1 MDHDYI
7 NKRITEL
14 RLKKGVA
21 EHKMS
26 LELGHSRSYVQSI
39 SSGRSLPSMAEF
51 LAICEY
57 LSVTPKDFFDNDNPN
72 PPLVRDTIDKL
83 KSLPESDLLLI
94 LTMINRLQSK

>member
-1 MDHDYI
+1 MEQDYI

-14 RLKKGVA
+14 RIKKGVA

-26 LELGHSRSYVQSI
+26 IELGHSRSYVQSI

-57 LSVTPKDFFDNDNPN
+57 LDVTPKDFFDNDNPN
-72 PPLVRDTIDKL
+72 PPLIRDAMDKL
-83 KSLPESDLLLI
+83 KTLPESDLLLI
-94 LTMINRLQSK
+94 LTMINRLQS

>member
-1 MDHDYI
+1 MDQDYI

-14 RLKKGVA
+14 RLKKGIA

-57 LSVTPKDFFDNDNPN
+57 LNVSPKDFFDNDNPN
-72 PPLVRDTIDKL
+72 PPLISDTLDKL
-83 KSLPESDLLLI
+83 KTLPEGDLLLI
-94 LTMINRLQSK
+94 LTMINRLESK

>member
-1 MDHDYI
+1 MDQDYI

-57 LSVTPKDFFDNDNPN
+57 LNVTPKDFFDNDNPN
-72 PPLVRDTIDKL
+72 PPLFRDTIDKL
-83 KSLPESDLLLI
+83 KALPESDLLLI
-94 LTMINRLQSK
+94 LTMINQLQSK